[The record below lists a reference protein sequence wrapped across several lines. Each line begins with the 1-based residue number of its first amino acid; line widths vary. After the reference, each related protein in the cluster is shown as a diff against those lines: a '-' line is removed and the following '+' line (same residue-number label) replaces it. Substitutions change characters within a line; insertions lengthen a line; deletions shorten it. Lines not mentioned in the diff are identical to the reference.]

1 MAGITQRERE
11 DRQRILDVKA
21 MLADPTL
28 PRYLNAKY
36 QGVLNTL
43 QRIQDKRVAERK
55 AAVQAAR
62 KAARPTTNYNV
73 LPDNGRGPSGP
84 SAPPTAPSFNSWPD
98 LSGQGGN

>member
-43 QRIQDKRVAERK
+43 QRIQDRRVAERK
-55 AAVQAAR
+55 AKLRAERDAAEN
-62 KAARPTTNYNV
+62 RPNWCV
-73 LPDNGRGPSGP
+73 LPDNKRSPQPNGYKV
-84 SAPPTAPSFNSWPD
+84 D
-98 LSGQGGN
+98 

>member
-11 DRQRILDVKA
+11 DKQRILDVKA

-43 QRIQDKRVAERK
+43 QRIQDRRVAERK
-55 AAVQAAR
+55 VALDAAR
-62 KAARPTTNYNV
+62 AERFRASIPRPAWQG
-73 LPDNGRGPSGP
+73 DNGRLIRKPS
-84 SAPPTAPSFNSWPD
+84 
-98 LSGQGGN
+98 